1 VTHHLTFL
9 GGLGQELL
17 VTAKDRI
24 SFAARGAPGA
34 ERMPEA
40 AKLMRSRGELNRSVL
55 PEYGD

>member
-1 VTHHLTFL
+1 VVTNKY
-9 GGLGQELL
+9 QKS

>member
-1 VTHHLTFL
+1 LFN
-9 GGLGQELL
+9 QA
-17 VTAKDRI
+17 TAKDRI